1 MSYANIIRINGDPYA
16 AGHAAYTK
24 LPKETRD
31 LFLLGMKEAAGEV
44 EDRAKLDPKFERA
57 RERRDALERERTG
70 M

>member
-1 MSYANIIRINGDPYA
+1 MSHLLRIPMNADPYA

-24 LPKETRD
+24 LPKEARD

-44 EDRAKLDPKFERA
+44 EDRAKLTPKFERA